1 MTEQD
6 WSKVKRTQDLV
17 EYVYDKYENVPVTDE
32 MLDDLYNFA
41 MMKEKYL
48 SMVESE
54 KKAKLMVES
63 EKGKA
68 KLIVLDEMVKKDDK
82 EKAKV
87 DAKLDDL
94 QNIVEMLEGDLAR
107 AIKAKQAKHDKGK
120 AKQAEHDRDDVD
132 LVDALDLENRIKKL
146 EENFKVVQVSSYEG
160 FSDDE
165 DVVYINDVKY
175 LFTGVEIR
183 MFKERPTI
191 SKALKA
197 STSTRSRA
205 LIASTSTAQAAST
218 SAPKVYY
225 RIAMIGCV
233 LSLRTPNDPTAPP
246 STASQKRKSKP

>member
-68 KLIVLDEMVKKDDK
+68 KLIVLDEMVKK
-82 EKAKV
+82 E
-87 DAKLDDL
+87 
-94 QNIVEMLEGDLAR
+94 
-107 AIKAKQAKHDKGK
+107 
-120 AKQAEHDRDDVD
+120 
-132 LVDALDLENRIKKL
+132 
-146 EENFKVVQVSSYEG
+146 VVQVSSYEG

-218 SAPKVYY
+218 SGPKVYR